1 MQAIREIRE
10 VFSAELV
17 LHLPA
22 EFLRQTVEVIILPFG
37 EYAYQTPPALED
49 AELEKEIDELSWE
62 MGEKLYTTRDQLY
75 ES

>member
-17 LHLPA
+17 LRLPA

-37 EYAYQTPPALED
+37 EYAPQTPPGRHQALADFFGILPDFPER
-49 AELEKEIDELSWE
+49 AAQGEYEK
-62 MGEKLYTTRDQLY
+62 RDRL
-75 ES
+75 